1 METLVNRFR
10 NVAVRHSLRWHFTAR
25 SSTQREPQTT
35 ATLGMTDPPSGLAV
49 ALRRL
54 PQRARAIE
62 ELAHRSESFF
72 DLCEDLAEAERGLAI
87 AELGPVEERDER
99 RAEWK
104 SWIEILTQEIE
115 EALQRSKVVLMS
127 RPGSPPLNAKRL
139 R

>member
-1 METLVNRFR
+1 M
-10 NVAVRHSLRWHFTAR
+10 A
-25 SSTQREPQTT
+25 
-35 ATLGMTDPPSGLAV
+35 DPPSGLAV